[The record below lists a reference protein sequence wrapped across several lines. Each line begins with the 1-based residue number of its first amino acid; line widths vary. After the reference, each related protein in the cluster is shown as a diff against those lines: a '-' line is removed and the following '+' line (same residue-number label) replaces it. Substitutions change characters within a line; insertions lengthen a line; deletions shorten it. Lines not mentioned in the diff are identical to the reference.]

1 MGNLAKAL
9 RALGPS
15 VHRVPFKDM
24 NRMASES
31 ILLVDDNPTNL
42 QMLFQLLEK
51 SVGCKLLIAKNG
63 ETALAI
69 TRKTKPDL
77 ILLDIMMP
85 GIDGFEVCRRL
96 KADPATSPIPV
107 IFLSALDETADKVK
121 GLQLGAVD
129 YVSKPFQAEEV
140 IARVNTHL
148 TIHRLNREVQEQR
161 DQLER
166 ELKVV
171 STLQRKLLP
180 EGLPSLRGLKL
191 AVHYDTSRY
200 AGGDYYDVVELPD
213 GRCGLL
219 VADSEGHSAP
229 ATVMMAMTCA
239 LFRSCPNLHDQPDRV
254 LDFINT
260 NLCKVNKE
268 SFVTAIYAV
277 YDSNRRTLRIA
288 RAGHPLPIL
297 FRPVEGRAR
306 EVPCDGVFMMGFDPY
321 DQIPVTDIRLE
332 PGDRVLLYTDG
343 VSERF
348 NIDKQPYGE
357 ERLCRQMERP
367 GADRP
372 AAVIAGIMQDLEGFS
387 GGHPA
392 DDDQTLVTAFIE

>member
-1 MGNLAKAL
+1 MTT
-9 RALGPS
+9 
-15 VHRVPFKDM
+15 
-24 NRMASES
+24 ES

-51 SVGCKLLIAKNG
+51 SVGCKLLVAKNG
-63 ETALAI
+63 ETALNIA
-69 TRKTKPDL
+69 RKTKPDL

-96 KADPATSPIPV
+96 KADAATSQIPV
-107 IFLSALDETADKVK
+107 IFLSALDETSDKVK

-161 DQLER
+161 DQLEH

-171 STLQRKLLP
+171 SEVQRELLP
-180 EGLPSLRGLKL
+180 ERLPFIHGLKL

-200 AGGDYYDVVELPD
+200 AGGDYYDVVALPD
-213 GRCGLL
+213 GRGGLL

-229 ATVMMAMTCA
+229 AAVMMAMTCA
-239 LFRSCPNLHDQPDRV
+239 LFRSCPDLHDQPDKV

-277 YDSNRRTLRIA
+277 YDSNRRTLRVA
-288 RAGHPLPIL
+288 RAGHPLPVL
-297 FRPVEGRAR
+297 FRPAEGKAR
-306 EVPCDGVFMMGFDPY
+306 EVPCDGVFPMGYEPY
-321 DQIPVTDIRLE
+321 EQVPVTDIGLEAADRL
-332 PGDRVLLYTDG
+332 LLYTDG

-348 NIDKQPYGE
+348 SRDQQPYGE

-367 GADRP
+367 GVDGP
-372 AAVIAGIMQDLEGFS
+372 AAVLAGIMQDLEAFA
-387 GGHPA
+387 GGRPA
-392 DDDQTLVTAFIE
+392 DDDQTLVMAFTE

>member
-1 MGNLAKAL
+1 
-9 RALGPS
+9 
-15 VHRVPFKDM
+15 
-24 NRMASES
+24 MAAES
-31 ILLVDDNPTNL
+31 ILLVDDNQTNL

-51 SVGCKLLIAKNG
+51 SVGGKLLVAKNG
-63 ETALAI
+63 ETALTIA
-69 TRKTKPDL
+69 RKIKPDL
-77 ILLDIMMP
+77 VLLDIMMP

-96 KADPATSPIPV
+96 KADPATRPIPV

-161 DQLER
+161 DQLEH

-171 STLQRKLLP
+171 SELQRGLLP
-180 EGLPSLRGLKL
+180 ERLPSARGLKL

-239 LFRSCPNLHDQPDRV
+239 LFRSCPELHDRPEKV

-277 YDSNRRTLRIA
+277 YDGTRRTLRVA
-288 RAGHPLPIL
+288 RAGHPPPIL
-297 FRPVEGRAR
+297 FRPAEGQAR
-306 EVPCDGVFMMGFDPY
+306 EVPCEGVFMMGFDPY
-321 DQIPVTDIRLE
+321 EHIPVVEIRLE

-348 NIDKQPYGE
+348 NPDKQPYGE
-357 ERLCRQMERP
+357 ERLCRQTERP
-367 GADRP
+367 GAVGP
-372 AAVIAGIMQDLEGFS
+372 AAVVDGILQDLEAFA
-387 GGHPA
+387 GGRPA
-392 DDDQTLVTAFIE
+392 DDDQTLVMAFIE

>member
-1 MGNLAKAL
+1 
-9 RALGPS
+9 
-15 VHRVPFKDM
+15 
-24 NRMASES
+24 MAAES
-31 ILLVDDNPTNL
+31 ILLVDDNAANL
-42 QMLFQLLEK
+42 QMLYQLLEK
-51 SVGCKLLIAKNG
+51 NVGCKLRVAKTG
-63 ETALAI
+63 EAALAI
-69 TRKTKPDL
+69 AGKQLPDL

-96 KADPATSPIPV
+96 KADPVTARAPV

-161 DQLER
+161 DQLEH

-171 STLQRKLLP
+171 SDLQRELLP
-180 EGLPSLRGLKL
+180 RQLPALPGLKL
-191 AVHYDTSRY
+191 AEHYETSRY
-200 AGGDYYDVVELPD
+200 AGGDYYDAVALPD

-239 LFRSCPNLHDQPDRV
+239 LFRACPELHAEPDRV
-254 LDFINT
+254 LATINA
-260 NLCKVNKE
+260 NLCKVNRE

-277 YDSNRRTLRIA
+277 LDPRTRRLRVA

-297 FRPVEGRAR
+297 FRPAEGRAR
-306 EVPCDGVFMMGFDPY
+306 ELSCDGVFMMGFDPY
-321 DQIPVTDIRLE
+321 DRVPVTDIQLE
-332 PGDRVLLYTDG
+332 AGDRLLFYTDG

-348 NIDKQPYGE
+348 NTDRQPYGE
-357 ERLCRQMERP
+357 DRICGRMEV
-367 GADRP
+367 P
-372 AAVIAGIMQDLEGFS
+372 AAGPAELVASLMQDLEAFA
-387 GGHPA
+387 GGRPA
-392 DDDQTLVTAFIE
+392 DDDQTLLLGFID

>member
-1 MGNLAKAL
+1 MT
-9 RALGPS
+9 
-15 VHRVPFKDM
+15 
-24 NRMASES
+24 SES

-51 SVGCKLLIAKNG
+51 SVGCKLLVAKNG
-63 ETALAI
+63 ETALTIA
-69 TRKTKPDL
+69 RKTKPDL

-96 KADPATSPIPV
+96 KADPATAPIPV
-107 IFLSALDETADKVK
+107 VFLSALDETADKVK

-148 TIHRLNREVQEQR
+148 TIHRLSREVQEQR
-161 DQLER
+161 DQLEH

-171 STLQRKLLP
+171 SELQRELLP
-180 EGLPSLRGLKL
+180 ERLPLIHGLKL

-200 AGGDYYDVVELPD
+200 AGGDYYDVVALPD
-213 GRCGLL
+213 GRGGLL

-239 LFRSCPNLHDQPDRV
+239 LFRSCPDLHDQPDKV

-277 YDSNRRTLRIA
+277 YDSSRRTLRVA
-288 RAGHPLPIL
+288 RAGHPLPVL
-297 FRPVEGRAR
+297 FRPAEGKAR
-306 EVPCDGVFMMGFDPY
+306 EVPCDGVFPMGYEPY
-321 DQIPVTDIRLE
+321 EQVPVTDIGLE
-332 PGDRVLLYTDG
+332 AGDRVLLYTDG

-348 NIDKQPYGE
+348 NTDRQPYGE
-357 ERLCRQMERP
+357 ERVCRQVERSDVDGP
-367 GADRP
+367 GAI
-372 AAVIAGIMQDLEGFS
+372 VSGILQDLETFS
-387 GGHPA
+387 AGRPA
-392 DDDQTLVTAFIE
+392 DDDQTLVMAFIA